1 MRSIPSHKAC
11 YTARMYWGRVVG
23 TCVADRKIEGL
34 EGVKLLMVQ
43 PLDKMRK
50 PKGRLEVAVDV
61 VQAGPNDFVYLV
73 GAREA
78 SHALEHAFVPVDAA
92 VVAII
97 DDAQQP
103 DFESAK

>member
-1 MRSIPSHKAC
+1 
-11 YTARMYWGRVVG
+11 MYWGRVVG
-23 TCVADRKIEGL
+23 TCVAERKTEGL

-43 PLDKMRK
+43 PLDKSRQ

-61 VQAGPNDFVYLV
+61 AQAGPDDFVYLV

-78 SHALEHAFVPVDAA
+78 SHALDVAFVPVDAA

-97 DDAQQP
+97 DDVDMGETLA
-103 DFESAK
+103 AKRLSPGTKRT